1 MDRQRECRAAP
12 ASAAGEE
19 FHNRC
24 LAGGDSEPDIPDS
37 HFQRHGFT
45 RGEGNCS
52 TCPRPACI
60 RVDGFLPLCYR
71 CTKHASKDPPA
82 RGHDEAT
89 RLMNTLILPETW
101 SRRTAQEL
109 HLTDRSSSDSEH
121 HLSSDSD
128 DSDYSPH
135 TTGLAPVQRTRRAS
149 RLGGQQSHR
158 HACVCGGRRPDQP
171 GRRSVAVQTVRVMPP
186 GEKVPAQRPT
196 LCFTAGQLDRSCVP
210 TPPVDS
216 SCYTPECSDDGTE

>member
-1 MDRQRECRAAP
+1 
-12 ASAAGEE
+12 
-19 FHNRC
+19 
-24 LAGGDSEPDIPDS
+24 
-37 HFQRHGFT
+37 
-45 RGEGNCS
+45 
-52 TCPRPACI
+52 
-60 RVDGFLPLCYR
+60 
-71 CTKHASKDPPA
+71 
-82 RGHDEAT
+82 
-89 RLMNTLILPETW
+89 MNTYNSPKMW
-101 SRRTAQEL
+101 SLRTAKEL
-109 HLTDRSSSDSEH
+109 RLDESPMPLQAAEDLDGGNAAHVNPVVDFVPSLALQRALHSAHRERLQDLHAPGWRSANTRPHANGLT
-121 HLSSDSD
+121 
-128 DSDYSPH
+128 
-135 TTGLAPVQRTRRAS
+135 PVQRTRRAS